1 MKYSEI
7 KNLIKAINFARTYT
21 KIEDKDINLIKHT
34 YKTIIT
40 YNDKTWIKKDD
51 NTLFKNHVLDNILRT
66 FFVE

>member
-51 NTLFKNHVLDNILRT
+51 NTLFDVPM
-66 FFVE
+66 E